1 MRRRHLLTLSA
12 AGLAMPA
19 VSRAQGAW
27 PDRPVRLIV
36 PFPPGGSTDTIARIV
51 QPKLSEALGKQVVIE
66 NRGGASGSVGATEA
80 ARSAP
85 DGYTWLL
92 AYDNEATNQTVMRL
106 PYKLL
111 EALAPVSL
119 VATGPLALVAHQ
131 TTPWSNFQ
139 DVVAAAKAA
148 PDTINFA
155 SSGVGGLAHVST
167 TLLQQQ
173 GGFRL
178 VHVPYRGG
186 GPALQDAL
194 SGQVPLFM
202 SNVVIISQ
210 HIKAGTLR
218 PLGVTTAGET
228 RHVPGVKSFAQQGFA
243 DFEAPTWWAFLGRAG
258 TPPAI
263 LKRMEEALQGTL
275 ANAEVRARIE
285 EQGADVVA
293 SGADRCRSF
302 LAGEVEKWS
311 KVIRDNNI
319 TLDS

>member
-1 MRRRHLLTLSA
+1 MRRRHLLSLSA

-19 VSRAQGAW
+19 VSRAQTAW
-27 PDRPVRLIV
+27 PERAVRLIV
-36 PFPPGGSTDTIARIV
+36 PFPPGGSTDTIARII

-66 NRGGASGSVGATEA
+66 NRSGASGSVGAIEA

-106 PYKLL
+106 PYKLS
-111 EALAPVSL
+111 EAFAPVSL
-119 VATGPLALVAHQ
+119 VATGPLALVAHH
-131 TTPWSNFQ
+131 TMPWSDFQ
-139 DVVAAAKAA
+139 EVVKAAKAT
-148 PDTINFA
+148 PDAISYA
-155 SSGVGGLAHVST
+155 SSGTGGLAHVST

-178 VHVPYRGG
+178 IHVPYRGG

-194 SGQVPLFM
+194 SAQVPLFM

-210 HIKAGTLR
+210 HSRAGTLR

-243 DFEAPTWWAFLGRAG
+243 GFEAPT
-258 TPPAI
+258 
-263 LKRMEEALQGTL
+263 
-275 ANAEVRARIE
+275 
-285 EQGADVVA
+285 
-293 SGADRCRSF
+293 
-302 LAGEVEKWS
+302 
-311 KVIRDNNI
+311 
-319 TLDS
+319 

>member
-1 MRRRHLLTLSA
+1 MRRRHLLSLTA
-12 AGLAMPA
+12 VAGLAAPS
-19 VSRAQGAW
+19 VSRGQGGW

-51 QPKLSEALGKQVVIE
+51 QPKLLRSAGQAGGDREPGRRFRLGG
-66 NRGGASGSVGATEA
+66 RDRSGAGGGGRLHVA
-80 ARSAP
+80 ARLRQRGDQP
-85 DGYTWLL
+85 DGD
-92 AYDNEATNQTVMRL
+92 AP

-131 TTPWSNFQ
+131 STPWQSFS

-148 PDTINFA
+148 PDSISFA

-194 SGQVPLFM
+194 SAQVPLFM
-202 SNVVIISQ
+202 SNVGHHQPAHPSR
-210 HIKAGTLR
+210 HPAAR
-218 PLGVTTAGET
+218 SASPRRSET

-243 DFEAPTWWAFLGRAG
+243 GFEAPTWWALLGRAG
-258 TPPAI
+258 TPPADPQADGGGAAG
-263 LKRMEEALQGTL
+263 RPGQRRGARPHRGAGRGRGGQ
-275 ANAEVRARIE
+275 RAGRSAAGSSRE
-285 EQGADVVA
+285 RSR
-293 SGADRCRSF
+293 SGAR
-302 LAGEVEKWS
+302 
-311 KVIRDNNI
+311 
-319 TLDS
+319 

>member
-1 MRRRHLLTLSA
+1 MRRRHLLSSTL
-12 AGLAMPA
+12 AGLAAPA
-19 VSRAQGAW
+19 VLRAQGVW

-36 PFPPGGSTDTIARIV
+36 PFPPGGSTDTIARIL
-51 QPKLSEALGKQVVIE
+51 QPKLSETLGKPVVIE
-66 NRGGASGSVGATEA
+66 NRGGASGSVGAIEA
-80 ARSAP
+80 ARAAA

-106 PYKLL
+106 PYKLA
-111 EALAPVSL
+111 EGFAPVSL
-119 VATGPLALVAHQ
+119 VATGPLALVTHQ
-131 TTPWSNFQ
+131 TTPWRSFQ

-148 PDTINFA
+148 PDTISFA

-178 VHVPYRGG
+178 THVPYRGG

-194 SGQVPLFM
+194 SAQVPLFM

-210 HIKAGTLR
+210 HIRAGTLR

-228 RHVPGVKSFAQQGFA
+228 RHVPGVRSFAQQGFA
-243 DFEAPTWWAFLGRAG
+243 GFEAPTWWAFLGRAG

-263 LKRMEEALQGTL
+263 LKRMEDALHGTL
-275 ANAEVRARIE
+275 ANTEVRARIE

-293 SGADRCRSF
+293 GGPEQCRSF
-302 LAGEVEKWS
+302 LVNEVEKWGR
-311 KVIRDNNI
+311 VIRENNI